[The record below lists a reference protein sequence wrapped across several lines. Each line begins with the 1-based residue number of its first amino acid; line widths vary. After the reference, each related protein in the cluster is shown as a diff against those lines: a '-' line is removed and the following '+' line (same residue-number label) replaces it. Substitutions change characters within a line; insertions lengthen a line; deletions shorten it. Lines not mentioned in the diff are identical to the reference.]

1 MFASRKKTTSATT
14 LSPFACAVYLVLLVW
29 AFLGTIDGPVAKLES
44 KSGHLLNQGSNY
56 AKTGDAIFLA
66 PLWSQYFHQ
75 YPPPIHP
82 SFLEFDFKQNLSRWP
97 NISGDISRSP
107 PSIFST

>member
-1 MFASRKKTTSATT
+1 MFASWKKRAT
-14 LSPFACAVYLVLLVW
+14 LASVSPFACAVCLVLFLW
-29 AFLGTIDGPVAKLES
+29 AFLGTIDGPVAKLEA
-44 KSGHLLNQGSNY
+44 KSGHLLSQGAN
-56 AKTGDAIFLA
+56 AVKTGDAIFLA
-66 PLWSQYFHQ
+66 PIRSEHFRQD
-75 YPPPIHP
+75 PPPVHP